1 MSLLFF
7 QKLAEERIAEAL
19 KNGELDAPSYKG
31 KPLQLEEKN
40 PFMPEE
46 LRLAYKILKNAGF
59 LPKEVELMKE
69 IKRIEELLEG
79 ETQDAYLKI
88 RKLNAYIF
96 KLNQIRKT
104 SIQVEQIYYNKI
116 AQRIKLAK
124 EEKKTGSKEINWSKL
139 QIQLY
144 VSAISPKRR

>member
-46 LRLAYKILKNAGF
+46 LI
-59 LPKEVELMKE
+59 
-69 IKRIEELLEG
+69 
-79 ETQDAYLKI
+79 
-88 RKLNAYIF
+88 
-96 KLNQIRKT
+96 
-104 SIQVEQIYYNKI
+104 SI
-116 AQRIKLAK
+116 
-124 EEKKTGSKEINWSKL
+124 
-139 QIQLY
+139 
-144 VSAISPKRR
+144 